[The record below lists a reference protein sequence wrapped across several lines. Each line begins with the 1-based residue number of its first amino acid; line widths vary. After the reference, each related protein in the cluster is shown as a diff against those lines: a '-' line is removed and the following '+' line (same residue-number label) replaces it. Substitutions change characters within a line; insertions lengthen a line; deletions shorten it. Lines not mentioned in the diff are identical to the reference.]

1 VISVEVST
9 PNSVSVDDVV
19 NRVEVDIVT
28 TGVGGTGG
36 GGSNIPDL
44 HAASHQDGG
53 TDEIALDASQITTG
67 LVPTARLATGTA
79 NITKF
84 LRGDQT
90 WQTIST
96 GASDHGAL
104 TGLADDDHLQYA
116 LAQTG
121 ELISSNTTLTG
132 LPRGISL
139 ATGVTTL
146 TFPSTL
152 SANNYGRIWTITNL
166 TGGNVTLN
174 AGTSGALFNA
184 TDSTFTLREGRSAQI
199 VLVNITGLGNL
210 WGFNV
215 FGPSFAVG
223 GAIGAADVLAG
234 SNITVTPSGDDQ
246 QVTVAL
252 SSTAEL
258 PVYIPV
264 KNTSGVTINKG
275 APVYATGSVG
285 ASGAVQV
292 AAADADD
299 PAKMPAIGLLA
310 QQLADNATGECVVVG
325 MLRGVNTGSYN
336 INDPL
341 YVSTT
346 AGQLTGTKPTGTS
359 ELIQNIGRVVRVNNS
374 SGEIVVLGPGRTNDV
389 PNAIDAGKLTT
400 GTVATARLA
409 SGTANSSSYLRG
421 DQTWATIT
429 AGDVVGPAS
438 SVDGRVALFDGTTG
452 KLLKQSSAALAPI
465 ATSGSASDL
474 STGTVPSARLA
485 LPLRRLAASSISYTS
500 PTELFG
506 TPPTD
511 IQGNVTTSALA
522 AGTMRLGPCDIAG
535 GPTLASIAFEV
546 SASGLNAGQSVQI
559 GCYARASTGLPTGTP
574 VWTLTQTVGTTTGT
588 YVVSTTNTLP
598 ENGCWLALLN
608 PSGNAGTVTIYIY
621 QPTGPYLLAL
631 RSLTTRPALIST
643 TGISSL
649 PDVSSYTV
657 SNAASAGVWSVS
669 QQGVLFMLR

>member
-1 VISVEVST
+1 MISVEVST

-36 GGSNIPDL
+36 GGSNIPDP
-44 HAASHQDGG
+44 HASSHQDGG
-53 TDEIALDASQITTG
+53 TDELALDASQITTG

-116 LAQTG
+116 LAPTG
-121 ELISSNTTLTG
+121 ELVSSDTTLTG
-132 LPRGISL
+132 LPRGITL
-139 ATGVTTL
+139 LTGVTTL

-152 SANNYGRIWTITNL
+152 SADNYGRSWIITNV
-166 TGGNVTLN
+166 TGGNVTLD
-174 AGTSGALFNA
+174 AGTSGALFA
-184 TDSTFTLREGRSAQI
+184 ASASTFTLRNNRTVQI
-199 VLVNITGLGNL
+199 VLLDITGIGDL
-210 WGFNV
+210 WGV
-215 FGPSFAVG
+215 PELAPAGSIG

-234 SNITVTPSGDDQ
+234 SNITVTPSGDNQ

-285 ASGAVQV
+285 ASGAVEV

-299 PAKMPAIGLLA
+299 PTKMPAIGLLA

-325 MLRGVNTGSYN
+325 MLRGVDTGGYT

-341 YVSTT
+341 YVSIT

-389 PNAIDAGKLTT
+389 PNSIDAGKLTS
-400 GTVATARLA
+400 GTVATARLG

-421 DQTWATIT
+421 DGTW
-429 AGDVVGPAS
+429 S
-438 SVDGRVALFDGTTG
+438 SVTASGTKFPIVSHGSLGT
-452 KLLKQSSAALAPI
+452 SPSAALGTM
-465 ATSGSASDL
+465 ATDFTGYTTYAIGVGELHLYNVLPLDGTITRIGWEITASS
-474 STGTVPSARLA
+474 STGSQKAYLCHYDVGA
-485 LPLRRLAASSISYTS
+485 
-500 PTELFG
+500 
-506 TPPTD
+506 D
-511 IQGNVTTSALA
+511 
-522 AGTMRLGPCDIAG
+522 
-535 GPTLASIAFEV
+535 
-546 SASGLNAGQSVQI
+546 
-559 GCYARASTGLPTGTP
+559 GLPT
-574 VWTLTQTVGTTTGT
+574 TLLWSEEIDGVTVQQAVAATAANRTIT
-588 YVVSTTNTLP
+588 S
-598 ENGCWLALLN
+598 NGFVGIFVPGN
-608 PSGNAGTVTIYIY
+608 NAGTITFR
-621 QPTGPYLLAL
+621 GGA
-631 RSLTTRPALIST
+631 TTRSNFAEPRSA
-643 TGISSL
+643 
-649 PDVSSYTV
+649 YTNIGAKTLV
-657 SNAASAGVWSVS
+657 AVS
-669 QQGVLFMLR
+669 QGNTVPNDTSAYTFEANAGAATRWGTSYSGGPRTSAPYIWFRIA

>member
-1 VISVEVST
+1 MISVEVST

-36 GGSNIPDL
+36 GGSNIPDP

-121 ELISSNTTLTG
+121 EIVSSNTTLTG

-139 ATGVTTL
+139 STGVTTL

-174 AGTSGALFNA
+174 AGTSGVLFNG
-184 TDSTFTLREGRSAQI
+184 TDSTFTLRQGRSVQV
-199 VLVNITGLGNL
+199 VLVNITGVGNL
-210 WGFNV
+210 WGFNE

-325 MLRGVNTGSYN
+325 MLRGVDTGSYT

-346 AGQLTGTKPTGTS
+346 AGQLTGTKPTGAS

-389 PNAIDAGKLTT
+389 PNAIDAGKLT
-400 GTVATARLA
+400 
-409 SGTANSSSYLRG
+409 S
-421 DQTWATIT
+421 
-429 AGDVVGPAS
+429 
-438 SVDGRVALFDGTTG
+438 
-452 KLLKQSSAALAPI
+452 
-465 ATSGSASDL
+465 
-474 STGTVPSARLA
+474 GTVPSARLA
-485 LPLRRLAASSISYTS
+485 LPLRRLAASGISYTS

-522 AGTMRLGPCDIAG
+522 AGTMRLTPCDIAG

-546 SASGLNAGQSVQI
+546 SASALNAGQSVSI

-588 YVVSTTNTLP
+588 YIVSTTNTLP

-657 SNAASAGVWSVS
+657 SNAAGASVWSVS

>member
-1 VISVEVST
+1 MISVEVST

-36 GGSNIPDL
+36 GGSNIPDP

-121 ELISSNTTLTG
+121 ELVSSNTTLTG

-184 TDSTFTLREGRSAQI
+184 TDSTFTLRHGRSAQI

-210 WGFNV
+210 WGFNE

-325 MLRGVNTGSYN
+325 MLRGVDTGSYT

-346 AGQLTGTKPTGTS
+346 AGQLTGTKPTGAS

-389 PNAIDAGKLTT
+389 PNAIDAGKLT
-400 GTVATARLA
+400 
-409 SGTANSSSYLRG
+409 S
-421 DQTWATIT
+421 
-429 AGDVVGPAS
+429 
-438 SVDGRVALFDGTTG
+438 
-452 KLLKQSSAALAPI
+452 
-465 ATSGSASDL
+465 
-474 STGTVPSARLA
+474 GTVPSARLA
-485 LPLRRLAASSISYTS
+485 LPLRRLAASGISYTS

-522 AGTMRLGPCDIAG
+522 AGTMRLTPCDIAG

-546 SASGLNAGQSVQI
+546 SASALNAGQSVSI

-588 YVVSTTNTLP
+588 YIVSTTNTLP

-657 SNAASAGVWSVS
+657 SNAAGASVWSVS